1 MTHTGLT
8 NGSANM
14 HLLWGGGGLCA
25 LKFYDFQSL
34 RGLDMGKRG
43 EGKWGKRGEGKW
55 GKEL

>member
-1 MTHTGLT
+1 
-8 NGSANM
+8 M

-43 EGKWGKRGEGKW
+43 EGKSGKRGEGKW